1 MSDDR
6 QGRITVNLVSE
17 TVGGATGHGVHT
29 AFTQTLEALRRAGI
43 DVRVNEPG
51 CCDVA
56 HIETMGPQGLKAL
69 LQERG
74 HVVVT
79 AHIVPESLVG
89 SFAFARL
96 WLPIARAYMR
106 FFYSRADLVLAVSPA
121 VAEGLARM
129 GLRVPVRVVPNAID
143 VRRFRPRAGQRDEVR
158 RELGIPSEAFVAI
171 STGQIQPR
179 KGVDTFVRVARECPD
194 ATFLW
199 LGGMPF
205 KMLTAGFRRMMR
217 TTKRVPPN
225 CRFLGEVPH
234 EEVPRYLAAADCLL
248 FPSRQETFGF
258 TIVEAA
264 AAGLPLVLRDLD
276 VYRPLFDD
284 AYLACHESGFST
296 AVRRLMVDPAL
307 RAEYAARAERIAQRY
322 GLEAHAEALLDAYR
336 SVLQRNAA
344 SASPAT

>member
-1 MSDDR
+1 MHDDS

-29 AFTQTLEALRRAGI
+29 AFTQTLEALRRAGV

-89 SFAFARL
+89 SFAFAQV

-121 VAEGLARM
+121 VADGLREM
-129 GLRVPVRVVPNAID
+129 GLRTPIRVVPNAID
-143 VRRFRPRAGQRDEVR
+143 LERFRPQPGWREEVR
-158 RELGIPSEAFVAI
+158 AELGIPLDAFVAI
-171 STGQIQPR
+171 ATGQIQPR
-179 KGVDTFVRVARECPD
+179 KGVDTFVRVARLCPE
-194 ATFLW
+194 ATFVW

-205 KMLTAGFRRMMR
+205 KALTAGFRRMLRM
-217 TTKRVPPN
+217 TKRVPAN
-225 CRFLGEVPH
+225 CRFPGEVPH

-276 VYRPLFDD
+276 VYRPLFGD
-284 AYLACHESGFST
+284 AYLACDEDGFAR
-296 AVRRLMVDPAL
+296 AVQQLMSDPDM
-307 RAEYAARAERIAQRY
+307 RADYAARSLRMAEAY
-322 GLEAHAEALLDAYR
+322 GLQTHADALIDAYR
-336 SVLQRNAA
+336 WVLERNAA
-344 SASPAT
+344 TASPAT

>member
-1 MSDDR
+1 MGHAPQD
-6 QGRITVNLVSE
+6 RITVNLVSE

-29 AFTQTLEALRRAGI
+29 AFTQTLEALRRAGV

-121 VAEGLARM
+121 VAEGLDRM
-129 GLRVPVRVVPNAID
+129 GLRTPIRVVPNAID
-143 VRRFRPRAGQRDEVR
+143 LERFRPRPEWREQTRA
-158 RELGIPSEAFVAI
+158 ELGVPPDAFVAI

-179 KGVDTFVRVARECPD
+179 KGVDTFVRVARQCPE

-205 KMLTAGFRRMMR
+205 KALTAGFRRMMR
-217 TTKRVPPN
+217 TTKRVPSN

-264 AAGLPLVLRDLD
+264 AAGLPLILRDLD

-284 AYLACHESGFST
+284 AYLACDEDGFAT
-296 AVRRLMVDPAL
+296 AVQRLMADPGL
-307 RAEYAARAERIAQRY
+307 RAEYAARATRIAQPY
-322 GLEAHAEALLDAYR
+322 GLETHATALLEAYR
-336 SVLQRNAA
+336 WVLERNAA

>member
-1 MSDDR
+1 MRDESR
-6 QGRITVNLVSE
+6 GRIAVNLVSE
-17 TVGGATGHGVHT
+17 TVDGATGHGVHT
-29 AFTQTLEALRRAGI
+29 AFTQTREALRRAGV
-43 DVRVNEPG
+43 DVHVNEPG

-56 HIETMGPQGLKAL
+56 HIETMGPQGLRAL

-121 VAEGLARM
+121 VADGLRQM
-129 GLRVPVRVVPNAID
+129 GLRVPIRVVPNAID
-143 VRRFRPRAGQRDEVR
+143 IERFRPQPEWRQEVR
-158 RELGIPSEAFVAI
+158 AELGIPADAFVAI
-171 STGQIQPR
+171 ATGQIQPR
-179 KGVDTFVRVARECPD
+179 KGVDTFVRVARECPE

-234 EEVPRYLAAADCLL
+234 EEIPRYLAAADCLL

-284 AYLACHESGFST
+284 AYIACDESGFAP
-296 AVRRLMVDPAL
+296 AVKRLMADSDL
-307 RAEYAARAERIAQRY
+307 RAEYASRATRIAQPY
-322 GLEAHAEALLDAYR
+322 GLETHAVALLDAYR
-336 SVLQRNAA
+336 TVLRRNAA
-344 SASPAT
+344 VASPAT